1 MNRKELKDAYKQQ
14 KFKMGVFQIRNAVN
28 QKILVESSIN
38 LDAIWNRYRFA
49 LNMGGH
55 PNTDLQ
61 KEWKEFGEDNFA
73 FEVLAEVKEQEDKVV
88 DYKQEAKTLGEMFIE
103 ELQPFGERGYHKR

>member
-55 PNTDLQ
+55 PNILVSGSVPGHIGSIVLIQ
-61 KEWKEFGEDNFA
+61 K
-73 FEVLAEVKEQEDKVV
+73 
-88 DYKQEAKTLGEMFIE
+88 
-103 ELQPFGERGYHKR
+103 